1 MQSRVYGVLV
11 TNSKSITKLRSRKPG
26 PGILVSMQFLPPLH
40 YGLVVFAHMRNAAYI
55 LDVGS
60 VVTVKVRS
68 H

>member
-1 MQSRVYGVLV
+1 
-11 TNSKSITKLRSRKPG
+11 
-26 PGILVSMQFLPPLH
+26 MQFLPPLH

-68 H
+68 HYNVTYLFLGVVLIFQVVLIF